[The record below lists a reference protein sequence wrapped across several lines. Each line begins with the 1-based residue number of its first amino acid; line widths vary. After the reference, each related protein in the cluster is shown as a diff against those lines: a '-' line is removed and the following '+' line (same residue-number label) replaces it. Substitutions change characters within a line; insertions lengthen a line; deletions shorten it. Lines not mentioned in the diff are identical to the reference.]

1 MSNVK
6 CYNATLM
13 EKRERTIKVYA
24 TSVEDAINRLAELY
38 NNNTI
43 HTDVIDVVDSEFTNI
58 EEIKEE
64 RHDI

>member
-6 CYNATLM
+6 SYTATLV
-13 EKRERTIKVYA
+13 EKRERRIKVYA

-43 HTDVIDVVDSEFTNI
+43 HTDVLDVVDSDFINF

-64 RHDI
+64 RCDI

>member
-13 EKRERTIKVYA
+13 EKRERRIKIYA

-43 HTDVIDVVDSEFTNI
+43 HTDVIDVVDLDFINI
-58 EEIKEE
+58 EETKEE
-64 RHDI
+64 RYDI

>member
-13 EKRERTIKVYA
+13 EKRERRVRVYA
-24 TSVEDAINRLAELY
+24 KSVEEAINRLAELY